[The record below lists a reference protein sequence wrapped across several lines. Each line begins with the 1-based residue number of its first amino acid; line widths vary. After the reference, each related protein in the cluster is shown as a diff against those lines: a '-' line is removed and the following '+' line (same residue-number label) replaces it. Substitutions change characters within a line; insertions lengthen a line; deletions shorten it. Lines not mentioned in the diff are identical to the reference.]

1 MQTTFCIVTTLLA
14 TPVSDQ
20 EQPCLCCVCSY
31 KATFFLTCK
40 YFRKYAICVYLKV
53 YNFVQEEGKQP
64 CIQCTNLLT
73 PFAAKRSRK
82 RLVGSIST
90 DVSLQGIIYMNI
102 VPFNLT

>member
-1 MQTTFCIVTTLLA
+1 M
-14 TPVSDQ
+14 
-20 EQPCLCCVCSY
+20 
-31 KATFFLTCK
+31 
-40 YFRKYAICVYLKV
+40 CVYLKV

-90 DVSLQGIIYMNI
+90 DASLQGIIHEHCTFS
-102 VPFNLT
+102 FNLACITGAL